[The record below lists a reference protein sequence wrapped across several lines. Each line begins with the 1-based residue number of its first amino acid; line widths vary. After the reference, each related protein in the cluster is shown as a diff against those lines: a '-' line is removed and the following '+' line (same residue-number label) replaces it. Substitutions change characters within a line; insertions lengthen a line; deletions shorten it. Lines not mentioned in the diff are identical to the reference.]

1 MRFPRPDLGVA
12 PTSEEFSKK
21 QQTIGDIP
29 EKESQNA
36 AENEKKTA
44 EKDEKGE
51 EQIAEKETV
60 KMGEK
65 GGEGQIAEKETVET
79 GENGGEDQIVAEKEK
94 ETVETG
100 GEEADRSVLQ
110 QIEELADN
118 DKSSDMVFDGFLNEN
133 QNAVIQTDEKSAQQ
147 SVVLQNVEETD
158 QSRFIYLSD
167 FLKFRLNLL

>member
-12 PTSEEFSKK
+12 PTSGEFAKK
-21 QQTIGDIP
+21 LQTIGDIP
-29 EKESQNA
+29 EKEIQNV
-36 AENEKKTA
+36 AENEKETA

-51 EQIAEKETV
+51 EE
-60 KMGEK
+60 
-65 GGEGQIAEKETVET
+65 QIAEKETVET
-79 GENGGEDQIVAEKEK
+79 GEKGEEEQIAKKETGEKGGEDQIVAEKEK

-100 GEEADRSVLQ
+100 SEEADRSVLQ

-133 QNAVIQTDEKSAQQ
+133 QNVVIQTDEKSAQQ

-167 FLKFRLNLL
+167 FLNLD

>member
-12 PTSEEFSKK
+12 PTSGEFAKK
-21 QQTIGDIP
+21 LQTIGDIP

-60 KMGEK
+60 
-65 GGEGQIAEKETVET
+65 ET
-79 GENGGEDQIVAEKEK
+79 GEKGGEDQIVAEKEK

-133 QNAVIQTDEKSAQQ
+133 QNVVIQTDEKSAQQ

-167 FLKFRLNLL
+167 FLNLD